1 LKIKYYK
8 IYSNGNI
15 VKNMFLSLDNPVDI
29 FKRLSSNNDENNE
42 QYKKILEILQVLQE
56 YSNKNVRTISYDY
69 ETYKHNIMEYNI
81 MLNIMN
87 RRNLKL
93 DELAYF
99 ATLQAIYDNIKNTSN
114 HNINTL
120 QQITKYKEILVGL
133 KKHKILGVTSS
144 IPDVF
149 VLS

>member
-1 LKIKYYK
+1 M
-8 IYSNGNI
+8 YSY
-15 VKNMFLSLDNPVDI
+15 LDKPIDI
-29 FKRLSSNNDENNE
+29 FKRLSPNNEQNNE
-42 QYKKILEILQVLQE
+42 QYKKILEVLQVLQE
-56 YSNKNVRTISYDY
+56 YSNKNIGTTSYDY

-87 RRNLKL
+87 KRDLKL
-93 DELAYF
+93 NEMAYF
-99 ATLQAIYDNIKNTSN
+99 ATLRAINDNIKNINN

-120 QQITKYKEILVGL
+120 QQIIKYNEILVGL
-133 KKHKILGVTSS
+133 KKHKILGVDSII